1 MTIHTK
7 IVLYTKKTLDTSKS
21 FSLHINNTNKLEL
34 YSQQKYCTQLNI
46 SLLTYIKLFSH
57 SSLALRP
64 DNLPCMRVNSTVR
77 TKRALYSQ
85 EQYYV
90 HKNCTVPLKKSKSS
104 LSFHNEHSGS
114 ICNIFFRFYFTD
126 KFLKYLLNYYV
137 HP

>member
-85 EQYYV
+85 E
-90 HKNCTVPLKKSKSS
+90 
-104 LSFHNEHSGS
+104 
-114 ICNIFFRFYFTD
+114 
-126 KFLKYLLNYYV
+126 
-137 HP
+137 